1 MEGTRDLLEMSGLSR
16 TLALLGFLSI
26 SACSSAG
33 TVDTDSPA
41 GQDKAEPGAL
51 AVVKATKVARITG

>member
-1 MEGTRDLLEMSGLSR
+1 MSGLSR

-41 GQDKAEPGAL
+41 GQDKAEQGAL
-51 AVVKATKVARITG
+51 AVVKATKVARMTG